1 MVASHAFQGQR
12 WSVHACEADRFNI
25 PHPTSARTPSTLISP
40 PASHIHTSPQIRTHH
55 QTMTTLSP
63 STTFTYPRHYNFPP
77 FFTRQ
82 PQLTTFHAQCRKWSL
97 LIQAY
102 CRFHRL
108 FRLPLDSPLFTNER
122 LNRRLVPEDAR
133 AVLDFM
139 RSEGRAE
146 WVRGGEE
153 RSVAWVWWRTPEEWA
168 GIIGD
173 WVS

>member
-1 MVASHAFQGQR
+1 
-12 WSVHACEADRFNI
+12 
-25 PHPTSARTPSTLISP
+25 
-40 PASHIHTSPQIRTHH
+40 
-55 QTMTTLSP
+55 MTTLSP

>member
-1 MVASHAFQGQR
+1 MHARLTDLTSPIRHQP
-12 WSVHACEADRFNI
+12 AL
-25 PHPTSARTPSTLISP
+25 PHTLISP
-40 PASHIHTSPQIRTHH
+40 PHPIHTHTTSAHIL
-55 QTMTTLSP
+55 QTMMTLSP
-63 STTFTYPRHYNFPP
+63 STTFSYPRHYNFPP